1 MYRQSSTFEQSES
14 LQKDALISTLKKELY
29 ELQDKEHE
37 FAAINDRVNN
47 QEAHYALKNDEK
59 QRI

>member
-47 QEAHYALKNDEK
+47 QEAHYALKND
-59 QRI
+59 